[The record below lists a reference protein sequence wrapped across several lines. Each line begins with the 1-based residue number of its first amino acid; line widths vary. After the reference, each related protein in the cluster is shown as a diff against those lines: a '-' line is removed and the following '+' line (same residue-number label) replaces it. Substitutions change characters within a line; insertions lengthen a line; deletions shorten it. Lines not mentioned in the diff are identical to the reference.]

1 MRKLF
6 LAALAAAALTTG
18 GAAFAQSQQ
27 GGYLGQNPAGQQ
39 TASAAAPARI
49 GGSGQ
54 GGYLGQNP
62 GGALKPAGRVAE
74 TDMRGSPTAWCAVS
88 PEPYRCRSRAAVEH
102 EMCVTKDPQYYAS
115 CRFALDQM
123 HGQ

>member
-1 MRKLF
+1 MRKLILAT
-6 LAALAAAALTTG
+6 LAAVALTYG

-27 GGYLGQNPAGQQ
+27 GGYLGQNPGGQQ
-39 TASAAAPARI
+39 SASAAAPARI
-49 GGSGQ
+49 GASGQ

-62 GGALKPAGRVAE
+62 GGGLKPASRPAE
-74 TDMRGSPTAWCAVS
+74 ADMRNSPTAWCTKS